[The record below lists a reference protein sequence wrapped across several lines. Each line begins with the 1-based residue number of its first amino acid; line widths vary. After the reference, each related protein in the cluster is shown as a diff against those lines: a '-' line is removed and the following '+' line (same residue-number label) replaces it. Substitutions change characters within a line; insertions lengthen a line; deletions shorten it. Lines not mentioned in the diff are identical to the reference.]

1 MKYVIVYLIKGK
13 AAKFQQKLAY
23 KIARKFD
30 HYGTVKN
37 KIPAHLTLKLPFE
50 TNDIKRIQEVEN
62 IIKNFSNK
70 QKISTLI
77 LDGYG
82 YFENPWVAYIN
93 AKESKQMRNI
103 YNKFIDELKRID
115 LFTFREYEIH
125 GPKFHSTLAHSDL
138 AEEKFKEIWKYLK
151 TQPKPYFHIK
161 FDNITILKLTDDIWQ
176 IHKEFLIK

>member
-13 AAKFQQKLAY
+13 AAEFQQKLVY

-30 HYGTVKN
+30 HYGTIKN
-37 KIPAHLTLKLPFE
+37 KIPAHLTLKYPFE
-50 TNDIKRIQEVEN
+50 TNNVKRIQAVEN
-62 IIKNFSNK
+62 VIKNFSNK
-70 QKISTLI
+70 QKISTII

-82 YFENPWVAYIN
+82 YFEDPWVAYIN

-115 LFTFREYEIH
+115 WFTFRKYEIH

-138 AEEKFKEIWKYLK
+138 AEGKFKEIWKYLK
-151 TQPKPYFHIK
+151 TQPKPYFILN
-161 FDNITILKLTDDIWQ
+161 FDNITILKLIDGIWQ